1 VNDGDVTKN
10 GTDFAGRWQASLMNN
25 YGVPP
30 LALVRGAGAEVW
42 DVDGR
47 RYLDLV
53 GGIAVNSLGHA
64 HPAVVE
70 AVTRQ
75 LTTLGHTS
83 NLYITEPGLELA
95 ERLKELLEQ
104 PDARVLFC
112 NSGTEAVEAA
122 IKWAR
127 KSTEKT
133 ELVALEGSFHGRTMG
148 ALSIT
153 GQPGKRAPFEP
164 LIPGARFATPETL
177 AEHVGPQTAAIF
189 LEPVQGEGGVRPLNN
204 STLEQARELA
214 DEFGA
219 MLVFDEVQTGVGR
232 TGEFFAWQRTGVRPD
247 AVTMA
252 KGLANGLPIG
262 ALLVRDGAPTG
273 FVPGDHASTFGGNP
287 VACAAACAVV
297 DAIDDDLL
305 AHARDVGALFA
316 EALPEVR
323 GAGLLLAVELH
334 HPAGPVAHAAL
345 EKGLLVG
352 TAGDT
357 ALRITPPLTIS
368 RDEAQQG
375 IELLREVIGT

>member
-1 VNDGDVTKN
+1 
-10 GTDFAGRWQASLMNN
+10 
-25 YGVPP
+25 VPM
-30 LALVRGAGAEVW
+30 E
-42 DVDGR
+42 
-47 RYLDLV
+47 
-53 GGIAVNSLGHA
+53 H
-64 HPAVVE
+64 
-70 AVTRQ
+70 
-75 LTTLGHTS
+75 
-83 NLYITEPGLELA
+83 LA
-95 ERLKELLEQ
+95 ERLS
-104 PDARVLFC
+104 DRFGGAHSFFC

-127 KSTEKT
+127 KSTGKT

-153 GQPGKRAPFEP
+153 GQPAKRAPFEP
-164 LIPGARFATPETL
+164 LVPGVRFVTPETL
-177 AEHVGPQTAAIF
+177 ADAVGPQTAAIV
-189 LEPVQGEGGVRPLNN
+189 LEPVQGEGGVKPLDP

-214 DEFGA
+214 DEHGA

-232 TGEFFAWQRTGVRPD
+232 TGEFFAWQRSGVRPD
-247 AVTMA
+247 ALTLA

-262 ALLVRDGAPTG
+262 ALLVADSAPTG

-297 DAIDDDLL
+297 DAIEDDLL
-305 AHARDVGALFA
+305 AHVRDVSALFS

-368 RDEAQQG
+368 REEAQHG
-375 IELLREVIGT
+375 IDLLREVIA